1 MNRVF
6 YLLFNHKISR
16 FLRPFSFWLIIIDLT
31 FQNNIQLFTF
41 ISFRAVNTMFS
52 FNFSTKAF
60 NAFSIIFLFLTFMCV
75 VSSYTLYYHSYKKL
89 ARYFLSNMYRFPS
102 SYALMTIIFGVKPFL
117 KGLIHAVF
125 YDQWVLQIWFLAG
138 VELSIVGI
146 VIVFEIVLDS
156 HKSTLILVIEV
167 LYAFSLTGLNLLLLC
182 KYEYF
187 ADD

>member
-1 MNRVF
+1 
-6 YLLFNHKISR
+6 
-16 FLRPFSFWLIIIDLT
+16 
-31 FQNNIQLFTF
+31 
-41 ISFRAVNTMFS
+41 
-52 FNFSTKAF
+52 
-60 NAFSIIFLFLTFMCV
+60 
-75 VSSYTLYYHSYKKL
+75 
-89 ARYFLSNMYRFPS
+89 
-102 SYALMTIIFGVKPFL
+102 MTIIFGVKPFL